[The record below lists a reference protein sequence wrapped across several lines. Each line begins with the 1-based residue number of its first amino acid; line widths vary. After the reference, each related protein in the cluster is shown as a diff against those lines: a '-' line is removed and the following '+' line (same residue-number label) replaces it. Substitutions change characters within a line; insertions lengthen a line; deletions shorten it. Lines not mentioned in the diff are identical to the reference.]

1 MQINVEAVKALI
13 KKRYRGNRSLFA
25 EIISMDAHYFN
36 QIMRGEMKAT
46 SPKACRGVIDYCKK
60 NNLNINEFII
70 F

>member
-1 MQINVEAVKALI
+1 MQINVEAVKNLI
-13 KKRYRGNRSLFA
+13 QERHRGNQSLFA
-25 EIISMDAHYFN
+25 ELISIDAHYFN
-36 QIMRGEMKAT
+36 QRMRGDMKPT